1 MSKKTKTDFNQD
13 RNEATTQRSKNDRS
27 ENAENIA
34 ERFVSAMMFPMLM
47 LSIAIVLLFEP
58 VSGSIFL

>member
-1 MSKKTKTDFNQD
+1 MSKKTKTDFSPN
-13 RNEATTQRSKNDRS
+13 RNEGATMRPKNDRA

-34 ERFVSAMMFPMLM
+34 ERFVSVLMFPMLM